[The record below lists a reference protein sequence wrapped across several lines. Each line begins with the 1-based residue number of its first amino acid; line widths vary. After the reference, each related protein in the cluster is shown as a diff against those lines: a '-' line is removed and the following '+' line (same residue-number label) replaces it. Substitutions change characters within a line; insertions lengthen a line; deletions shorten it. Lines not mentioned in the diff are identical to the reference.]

1 QRVTRRPLSAKPAC
15 RSTSRRSCTLTRLSS
30 PPGIAPQHRQERAA
44 LVRAFLRHRRVL
56 LRRLCQLIRWQASV
70 ADRRRGAY
78 ACHLLMVP
86 PASHDFTRTAR
97 TARTARVGLVV
108 LTLINLFNY
117 LDRWIVAALAESM
130 KHSELHL
137 SDTQLGSLMT
147 GFLIVYILA
156 APLFGR
162 LGDTRSRSRLLAI
175 GVAIWSVATALAG
188 LARSY
193 FELFAARAA
202 VGIGEAAYGTISPAL
217 LADYFP
223 RQQRGRVFAVFF
235 AAIPIG
241 SALGY
246 IVGGLVDHYFGWR
259 QAFFVAGAPGLV
271 LAALAWRL
279 YDPPRGSQDTDL
291 SPVPPLHN
299 VERGSGGEDTRL
311 SYATLVRNRPYL
323 LTVLGYAAYT
333 FAVGALAFWTP
344 TFLERV
350 RGIPKAHATVQ
361 FGAIVVVTGFLG
373 TYLGGWLGDR
383 LLTVS
388 RQAYLWLS
396 GIATLL
402 AAPLTLVALAAPQP
416 GVYWAAIVAAE
427 LCLFASTGPI
437 NSTIVNLVSPHM
449 RATAV
454 ALSIF
459 TIHILGD
466 VPSPSLVGVIS
477 DARSLGEAVLI
488 IPLAVLVGGII
499 WTYAAWRGARSAG
512 VEPSP

>member
-1 QRVTRRPLSAKPAC
+1 MTVAEK
-15 RSTSRRSCTLTRLSS
+15 RRSATQRNSASRFELPLLGSNQDSPDPESGVLPVTPRGSDYGAEGARTPDLLGAIQALSQLSYS
-30 PPGIAPQHRQERAA
+30 P
-44 LVRAFLRHRRVL
+44 VRARNITSLPLFSK
-56 LRRLCQLIRWQASV
+56 Q
-70 ADRRRGAY
+70 
-78 ACHLLMVP
+78 
-86 PASHDFTRTAR
+86 
-97 TARTARVGLVV
+97 ARVGLIV
-108 LTLINLFNY
+108 LTFINLFNY

-137 SDTQLGSLMT
+137 SDTQLGLLMT
-147 GFLIVYILA
+147 GFLAVYMLT
-156 APLFGR
+156 APLFGW
-162 LGDTRSRSRLLAI
+162 LGEMRSRNRLLAV
-175 GVAIWSVATALAG
+175 GVAIWSIATALAG

-193 FELFAARAA
+193 VGLFAARAA

-246 IVGGLVDHYFGWR
+246 IVGGLVDRYFGWR
-259 QAFFVAGAPGLV
+259 QAFFVAGVPGLV

-279 YDPPRGSQDTDL
+279 YDPPRGSQDSTDEAA
-291 SPVPPLHN
+291 PGHPG
-299 VERGSGGEDTRL
+299 RGAYRILIG
-311 SYATLVRNRPYL
+311 NRPYL

-333 FAVGALAFWTP
+333 FAIGALAFWTP

-361 FGAIVVVTGFLG
+361 FGAVVVVTGFVG
-373 TYLGGWLGDR
+373 TYLGGWFGDR
-383 LLTVS
+383 LLQAS
-388 RQAYLWLS
+388 RQAYLWVS
-396 GIATLL
+396 GVVTLL

-416 GVYWAAIVAAE
+416 SIYWPAIVAAE

-437 NSTIVNLVSPHM
+437 NSAIVNVVSPHM

-454 ALSIF
+454 ALSILA
-459 TIHILGD
+459 IHVLGD

-477 DARSLGEAVLI
+477 DARSLAQAVLI
-488 IPLAVLVGGII
+488 IPVAVLIGGLI
-499 WTYAAWRGARSAG
+499 WTYAAWLETRS
-512 VEPSP
+512 P